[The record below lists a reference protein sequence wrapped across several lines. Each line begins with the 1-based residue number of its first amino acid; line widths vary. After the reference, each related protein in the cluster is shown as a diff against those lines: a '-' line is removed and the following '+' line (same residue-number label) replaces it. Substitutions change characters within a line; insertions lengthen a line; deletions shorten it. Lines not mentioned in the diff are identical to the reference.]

1 MLLIM
6 ATALPGTG
14 APGPDMKFSCD
25 TSDLLMIHN
34 VLRTQFLEMQK
45 LVESATPGDRE
56 RAGVIAG
63 HIVGLSHM
71 LHNHHRG
78 EDEILWDRLEQ
89 RAPACAVH
97 VEKMKVEHL
106 QVAQLLDKVGD
117 LLPAWRESA
126 SAPARDA
133 VAKALAVMNDAFDSH
148 LAQEESEIAPIAA
161 VNMSQ
166 GEWNELAEHGRAS
179 MPKDKQF
186 IQLGYMFASV
196 TPEQRAALWKTLP
209 PPVRVLY
216 RLVGKR
222 QYQKDRARVYGT
234 AA

>member
-1 MLLIM
+1 M
-6 ATALPGTG
+6 ATALPSTG
-14 APGPDMKFSCD
+14 APGPDTKFSCD

-34 VLRTQFLEMQK
+34 VLRTQFTEMQK
-45 LVESATPGDRE
+45 LVENAAAGDRE

-63 HIVGLSHM
+63 HIAGLSHM

-97 VEKMKVEHL
+97 VEKMKAEHL
-106 QVAQLLDKVGD
+106 EVAKLLDKVGE

-126 SAPARDA
+126 SAKTRDA
-133 VAKALAVMNDAFDSH
+133 VATALATMNAAFDSH
-148 LAQEESEIAPIAA
+148 LAQEESEIAPVAA
-161 VNMSQ
+161 VNMTQ
-166 GEWNELAEHGRAS
+166 AEWNELNEHGRAS

-186 IQLGYMFASV
+186 IQLGYMFDSV

-216 RLVGKR
+216 RLFGKR
-222 QYQKDRARVYGT
+222 QYRKDRARVYGT